1 MWITLLCRRAGRR
14 RSPTGGNYKHF
25 LIGLTVVLSPTMR
38 VLPPLLSRLAPSTR
52 LTLHSPSPLVRPLH
66 PSPTAALAR
75 PDDFVLYP
83 SFLSEAEQ
91 EALVA
96 MGLWKLGKSRGDR
109 RARRRN
115 TLGVGA
121 DEHRGAGLQRLF
133 SGQYTFEEGH
143 YDSVIH
149 HYRESLLSTLPPSP
163 HPLLVPALRRI
174 YSLFFSSLPP
184 LPHPTTQTTHPSLPP
199 AGTLTHILHLAPMGA
214 ILPHVDNL
222 EASGRVILGVSLGAE
237 RTLRLRRKFGDG
249 EQGTDGEGWD
259 VRLGSGSVYIQR
271 DSIRYE
277 YEHSILPF
285 DDPSS
290 IWDGEKL
297 ESGHRISIMIR
308 DVPPKP
314 NL

>member
-1 MWITLLCRRAGRR
+1 
-14 RSPTGGNYKHF
+14 
-25 LIGLTVVLSPTMR
+25 
-38 VLPPLLSRLAPSTR
+38 
-52 LTLHSPSPLVRPLH
+52 H
-66 PSPTAALAR
+66 PAA
-75 PDDFVLYP
+75 
-83 SFLSEAEQ
+83 Q
-91 EALVA
+91 E
-96 MGLWKLGKSRGDR
+96 
-109 RARRRN
+109 
-115 TLGVGA
+115 
-121 DEHRGAGLQRLF
+121 
-133 SGQYTFEEGH
+133 
-143 YDSVIH
+143 
-149 HYRESLLSTLPPSP
+149 
-163 HPLLVPALRRI
+163 
-174 YSLFFSSLPP
+174 
-184 LPHPTTQTTHPSLPP
+184 THPSLPP

-249 EQGTDGEGWD
+249 EQGTEGEGWD

-271 DSIRYE
+271 DSIRYG

>member
-14 RSPTGGNYKHF
+14 RSPTGGGGYKHF
-25 LIGLTVVLSPTMR
+25 LIGLIVLLPPTMR

-133 SGQYTFEEGH
+133 SGQYTFEEVRFLCTH
-143 YDSVIH
+143 TIH
-149 HYRESLLSTLPPSP
+149 
-163 HPLLVPALRRI
+163 
-174 YSLFFSSLPP
+174 
-184 LPHPTTQTTHPSLPP
+184 
-199 AGTLTHILHLAPMGA
+199 
-214 ILPHVDNL
+214 L
-222 EASGRVILGVSLGAE
+222 E
-237 RTLRLRRKFGDG
+237 
-249 EQGTDGEGWD
+249 
-259 VRLGSGSVYIQR
+259 
-271 DSIRYE
+271 
-277 YEHSILPF
+277 
-285 DDPSS
+285 
-290 IWDGEKL
+290 
-297 ESGHRISIMIR
+297 
-308 DVPPKP
+308 
-314 NL
+314 

>member
-1 MWITLLCRRAGRR
+1 
-14 RSPTGGNYKHF
+14 
-25 LIGLTVVLSPTMR
+25 
-38 VLPPLLSRLAPSTR
+38 
-52 LTLHSPSPLVRPLH
+52 
-66 PSPTAALAR
+66 
-75 PDDFVLYP
+75 
-83 SFLSEAEQ
+83 
-91 EALVA
+91 

-184 LPHPTTQTTHPSLPP
+184 LPHPAAQETHPAAQETHPAAHETHPAAQETHPAAHTETHPSLPP

-271 DSIRYE
+271 DSIRYG

>member
-1 MWITLLCRRAGRR
+1 MVRVAGGGGGGGEQRGLFCHRKVTAVGERVTAMWITLLCRRAGRR
-14 RSPTGGNYKHF
+14 RSPTGGDYKHF

-66 PSPTAALAR
+66 PSPTAALAK

-133 SGQYTFEEGH
+133 SGQYTFEEVRFLCTH
-143 YDSVIH
+143 TIH
-149 HYRESLLSTLPPSP
+149 
-163 HPLLVPALRRI
+163 
-174 YSLFFSSLPP
+174 
-184 LPHPTTQTTHPSLPP
+184 
-199 AGTLTHILHLAPMGA
+199 
-214 ILPHVDNL
+214 L
-222 EASGRVILGVSLGAE
+222 E
-237 RTLRLRRKFGDG
+237 
-249 EQGTDGEGWD
+249 
-259 VRLGSGSVYIQR
+259 
-271 DSIRYE
+271 
-277 YEHSILPF
+277 
-285 DDPSS
+285 
-290 IWDGEKL
+290 
-297 ESGHRISIMIR
+297 
-308 DVPPKP
+308 
-314 NL
+314 

>member
-1 MWITLLCRRAGRR
+1 MGNILLKRYA
-14 RSPTGGNYKHF
+14 SYAH
-25 LIGLTVVLSPTMR
+25 IQ
-38 VLPPLLSRLAPSTR
+38 STSSNI
-52 LTLHSPSPLVRPLH
+52 HGH
-66 PSPTAALAR
+66 
-75 PDDFVLYP
+75 
-83 SFLSEAEQ
+83 Q
-91 EALVA
+91 
-96 MGLWKLGKSRGDR
+96 
-109 RARRRN
+109 
-115 TLGVGA
+115 
-121 DEHRGAGLQRLF
+121 
-133 SGQYTFEEGH
+133 GH

-184 LPHPTTQTTHPSLPP
+184 LPHPATQETHPSLPP

-271 DSIRYE
+271 Y
-277 YEHSILPF
+277 
-285 DDPSS
+285 
-290 IWDGEKL
+290 
-297 ESGHRISIMIR
+297 
-308 DVPPKP
+308 VPLQRSAF
-314 NL
+314 NVQRF